1 MLDSRKLRMLSE
13 LDRLGTVGAV
23 AKQLHLT
30 APGVSMQLSSLEREV
45 GVTLTEKQGR
55 RIALTPAGRLL
66 AQHGHRVVDMLHLAE
81 TEVAALRE
89 GAAGTYSLAA
99 FPSAARTLVAHT
111 WRQLRQEPE
120 QDLKLRLTE
129 CEPQDALAG
138 LSNGAY
144 DLAVTHSYSN
154 MPATN
159 DAALVATRILSE
171 PVWLATRDDD
181 PATGRL
187 AASFDAVDLADFA
200 THDWVLPHERLSC
213 YQMAQRACGL
223 AGFSPHRVAEVS
235 DFSVILELV
244 AAGAGVALV
253 PQLTVATLPGHIRLH
268 PLNSPI
274 FRQDFVVT
282 RSPAQPDRGIRR
294 LIQSLRESA
303 RCVLAEQ
310 TAAMSARTPG
320 AFMTTARDVT

>member
-23 AKQLHLT
+23 AKQLHLS
-30 APGVSMQLSSLEREV
+30 AQGVSMQLSTLEREV
-45 GVTLTEKQGR
+45 GVTLTQKQGR

-66 AQHGHRVVDMLHLAE
+66 AQHGHRIVDMLHLAE
-81 TEVAALRE
+81 TEVDALRE

-111 WRQLRQEPE
+111 WRQLLQQPE
-120 QDLKLRLTE
+120 QDLRLRLTE

-138 LSNGAY
+138 LVNGAY

-154 MPATN
+154 MAPADN
-159 DAALVATRILSE
+159 AALVATRILSE

-181 PATGRL
+181 PALRELTSSSAAVEL
-187 AASFDAVDLADFA
+187 AHFA
-200 THDWVLPHERLSC
+200 THDWVLPHERWSC
-213 YQMAQRACGL
+213 NQMAQRACGL
-223 AGFSPHRVAEVS
+223 AGFSPRRVAEAS

-253 PQLTVATLPGHIRLH
+253 PQLTIATMPEHVRLH
-268 PLNSPI
+268 SLRSPI
-274 FRQDFVVT
+274 FRHDFVVT
-282 RSPAQPDRGIRR
+282 RCPAQPDRGIQR
-294 LIQSLRESA
+294 LTQSLRESA
-303 RCVLAEQ
+303 RSVLAEQ
-310 TAAMSARTPG
+310 PAVRQ
-320 AFMTTARDVT
+320 DE

>member
-23 AKQLHLT
+23 AKQLHLS
-30 APGVSMQLSSLEREV
+30 APGISMQLSTLEREV

-66 AQHGHRVVDMLHLAE
+66 AQHGHRIVDMLQLAE

-111 WRQLRQEPE
+111 WSRLLQEPE
-120 QDLKLRLTE
+120 QDLRLRLTE

-138 LSNGAY
+138 LTKGAY

-154 MPATN
+154 MAPADDTS
-159 DAALVATRILSE
+159 LVATRILSE

-181 PATGRL
+181 PAITGL
-187 AASFDAVDLADFA
+187 AASSDAVDLAHFA
-200 THDWVLPHERLSC
+200 THDWVLPHERWSC
-213 YQMAQRACGL
+213 HQMAQRACGL
-223 AGFSPHRVAEVS
+223 AGFSPRRVAEAS

-253 PQLTVATLPGHIRLH
+253 PQLTIATIPEHVQLH
-268 PLNSPI
+268 ALRSPI
-274 FRQDFVVT
+274 FRHDFVVT
-282 RSPAQPDRGIRR
+282 RSPAQPDRGIQR
-294 LIQSLRESA
+294 LTQSLRESA
-303 RCVLAEQ
+303 RTVLGH
-310 TAAMSARTPG
+310 AASVRGSM
-320 AFMTTARDVT
+320 VTW